1 MNGISDER
9 DEGLN
14 LGSIIYWC
22 CDPGQVP
29 SVSLS
34 LLNYKIGYCEDQIR
48 KLYKTAKVTVPGTQ

>member
-14 LGSIIYWC
+14 LGSVIYWW
-22 CDPGQVP
+22 CDSGKVP

-34 LLNYKIGYCEDQIR
+34 LNYKTGYCEDQIR
-48 KLYKTAKVTVPGTQ
+48 KQYKTAKVTVPGRW